1 MTPPGPECTCRATEK
16 MPGELIAV
24 ALQLPACDR
33 AKGYSI
39 ARSAIR
45 ATRIIG
51 KLPFFFKYLR
61 SAWGLGR
68 SGSAAP
74 RGLSLDRQLARR
86 AP

>member
-61 SAWGLGR
+61 SAWGPSAGLGALR
-68 SGSAAP
+68 
-74 RGLSLDRQLARR
+74 RGV
-86 AP
+86 